1 MHMKYCKMDG
11 RYVLTCGRQ
20 FAYTA
25 LIVPLDKREKKK
37 SGIFLFTFLFLRTL
51 RKRNISLHTPD
62 VIFVVID
69 EQRTVLHHQIPSN

>member
-25 LIVPLDKREKKK
+25 LIVPLDKREREK
-37 SGIFLFTFLFLRTL
+37 
-51 RKRNISLHTPD
+51 KRNLSLYISFSENIKKAKHFLTHTGCH
-62 VIFVVID
+62 F
-69 EQRTVLHHQIPSN
+69 RCN